1 MSLPLIYL
9 PYLKRH
15 ISGVHDKIKPHQCA
29 TCGASFTENGK
40 LERHIS
46 SVHEKIK
53 PYQCSFCVAKFTEHG
68 KLKRHISSIHDGK
81 MPEKVIK
88 EEKTIVDSS
97 KIKEHN
103 EKFLETLGNFRWVGE
118 VPEIKS
124 SD

>member
-1 MSLPLIYL
+1 
-9 PYLKRH
+9 
-15 ISGVHDKIKPHQCA
+15 
-29 TCGASFTENGK
+29 
-40 LERHIS
+40 
-46 SVHEKIK
+46 
-53 PYQCSFCVAKFTEHG
+53 
-68 KLKRHISSIHDGK
+68 

-103 EKFLETLGNFRWVGE
+103 DKFLETLGNFRCVGE